1 MQWQLWQ
8 ITLIF
13 HLQAHNTMKEIKA
26 KQGHFLTQVAEV
38 GENRIF
44 VTAIKGANV
53 DESQWREATAQE
65 KEEFEKQQTQE
76 A

>member
-1 MQWQLWQ
+1 
-8 ITLIF
+8 
-13 HLQAHNTMKEIKA
+13 MKEIKA

-65 KEEFEKQQTQE
+65 KEEFEKQTQE
-76 A
+76 NNDNTI

>member
-1 MQWQLWQ
+1 
-8 ITLIF
+8 
-13 HLQAHNTMKEIKA
+13 MKEIKA

-38 GENRIF
+38 GEDRIF

-53 DESQWREATAQE
+53 DESQWREATVQE

-76 A
+76 NNDNTI

>member
-1 MQWQLWQ
+1 
-8 ITLIF
+8 
-13 HLQAHNTMKEIKA
+13 MKEIKA

-53 DESQWREATAQE
+53 DESQWREATASE
-65 KEEFEKQQTQE
+65 KEEFEKQTQE
-76 A
+76 NNDNTI

>member
-1 MQWQLWQ
+1 
-8 ITLIF
+8 
-13 HLQAHNTMKEIKA
+13 MKEIKA

-53 DESQWREATAQE
+53 DESQWREATASE

-76 A
+76 KQ

>member
-1 MQWQLWQ
+1 
-8 ITLIF
+8 
-13 HLQAHNTMKEIKA
+13 MKEIKA

-53 DESQWREATAQE
+53 DESQWREATASE

-76 A
+76 EQ

>member
-1 MQWQLWQ
+1 
-8 ITLIF
+8 
-13 HLQAHNTMKEIKA
+13 MKEIKA

>member
-1 MQWQLWQ
+1 
-8 ITLIF
+8 
-13 HLQAHNTMKEIKA
+13 MKEIKA

-65 KEEFEKQQTQE
+65 KEEFEKQQTKE

>member
-1 MQWQLWQ
+1 
-8 ITLIF
+8 
-13 HLQAHNTMKEIKA
+13 MKEIKA

-65 KEEFEKQQTQE
+65 KEEFEKQQTKEEQ
-76 A
+76 

>member
-1 MQWQLWQ
+1 
-8 ITLIF
+8 
-13 HLQAHNTMKEIKA
+13 MKEIKA

-44 VTAIKGANV
+44 VTAIKGASV

-65 KEEFEKQQTQE
+65 KEEFEKQTQE
-76 A
+76 NNDNTI

>member
-1 MQWQLWQ
+1 
-8 ITLIF
+8 
-13 HLQAHNTMKEIKA
+13 MKEIKA

-65 KEEFEKQQTQE
+65 KEEFEQQTQE
-76 A
+76 EQ

>member
-1 MQWQLWQ
+1 
-8 ITLIF
+8 
-13 HLQAHNTMKEIKA
+13 MKEIKA

-53 DESQWREATAQE
+53 DESQWREATASE
-65 KEEFEKQQTQE
+65 KEEFEKQQTPQE
-76 A
+76 Q

>member
-1 MQWQLWQ
+1 
-8 ITLIF
+8 
-13 HLQAHNTMKEIKA
+13 MKEIKA

-44 VTAIKGANV
+44 VTAFKGANV

-65 KEEFEKQQTQE
+65 KEEFEKQTPQE
-76 A
+76 Q

>member
-1 MQWQLWQ
+1 
-8 ITLIF
+8 
-13 HLQAHNTMKEIKA
+13 MKEIKA

-65 KEEFEKQQTQE
+65 KEEFEKQQTPQE
-76 A
+76 Q

>member
-1 MQWQLWQ
+1 
-8 ITLIF
+8 
-13 HLQAHNTMKEIKA
+13 MKEIKA

-76 A
+76 D

>member
-1 MQWQLWQ
+1 
-8 ITLIF
+8 
-13 HLQAHNTMKEIKA
+13 MKEIKA

-53 DESQWREATAQE
+53 DESQWREATASE
-65 KEEFEKQQTQE
+65 KEEFEKQTQE
-76 A
+76 NNDNAI